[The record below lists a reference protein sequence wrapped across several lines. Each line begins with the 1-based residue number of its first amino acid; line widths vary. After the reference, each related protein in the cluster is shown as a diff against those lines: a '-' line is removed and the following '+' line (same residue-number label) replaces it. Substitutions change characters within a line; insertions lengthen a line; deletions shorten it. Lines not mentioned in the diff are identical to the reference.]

1 MRRGA
6 LVGAVLGLALA
17 ASAPLGQAAA
27 AVQNDASAWP
37 ARPVRI
43 IVPFA
48 PGGPTDLMA
57 RLVGTRLSEGWGQP
71 VIVENRPGAS
81 ANIGIGIAGQAAPDG
96 HTLVMSLHAIVINP
110 SLHPKLP
117 WHPLRDF
124 IPVTNTATAPNVM
137 IAHPTL
143 PAKTLKD
150 LVALAKA
157 NPAKFSF
164 GSPGNATSSHLTM
177 ERLRLASGIDVQH
190 VAYKGAA
197 PVVNA
202 VVSNEVPVAFVSQA
216 GAAVQMIQA
225 GRVRALATT
234 GVKRSRVL
242 PEVPTLIE
250 SGFNFSVES
259 MNGLFVP
266 ARTPA
271 AIVDRI
277 HADVVRVLKLP
288 EVRAR
293 IIAVGFEPVGNSR
306 AAFTQYVKDEITAWT
321 RVIREAGIKVEGSK

>member
-1 MRRGA
+1 MRTTYRGGAIAA
-6 LVGAVLGLALA
+6 LLFAAVVTEV
-17 ASAPLGQAAA
+17 AAA
-27 AVQNDASAWP
+27 TSAQPDASVYP
-37 ARPVRI
+37 SRPVRI

-57 RLVGTRLSEGWGQP
+57 RLIGARLSEGWSQP

-81 ANIGIGIAGQAAPDG
+81 ANIGIGIAAQAAPDG
-96 HTLVMSLHAIVINP
+96 HTLVMSLHAIVVNP

-124 IPVTNTATAPNVM
+124 IPVTNTATAPNVV
-137 IAHPTL
+137 IGNPSL

-150 LVALAKA
+150 LVALAKKS
-157 NPAKFSF
+157 PAKFSF

-177 ERLRLASGIDVQH
+177 ERFRLASGIDVQH

-202 VVSNEVPVAFVSQA
+202 VMANEVPVAFVSQA

-234 GVKRSRVL
+234 GVARSPAL
-242 PEVPTLIE
+242 GEVPTLME
-250 SGFNFSVES
+250 SGFNFSAES

-266 ARTPA
+266 ARTPI

-277 HADVVRVLKLP
+277 HKDVVGVLNLP
-288 EVRAR
+288 DVRAR
-293 IIAVGFEPVGNSR
+293 ILAVGFEPVGNSR
-306 AAFTQYVKDEITAWT
+306 AAFTQYVKDEIVAWT
-321 RVIREAGIKVEGSK
+321 RVIRDAGIKPE